1 MIWDDEARVGAGPL
15 EPELVHRR
23 LVQTLVDGRHF
34 VGVVDVVVAVD
45 RRKVLE
51 VVFKA
56 LVQSQAETEPNFLSP
71 LHTYSGAL
79 VTVTVVLLFKK

>member
-23 LVQTLVDGRHF
+23 LVQTLIDGRHF
-34 VGVVDVVVAVD
+34 VGVGVVDVVVAVD

-56 LVQSQAETEPNFLSP
+56 LV
-71 LHTYSGAL
+71 
-79 VTVTVVLLFKK
+79 